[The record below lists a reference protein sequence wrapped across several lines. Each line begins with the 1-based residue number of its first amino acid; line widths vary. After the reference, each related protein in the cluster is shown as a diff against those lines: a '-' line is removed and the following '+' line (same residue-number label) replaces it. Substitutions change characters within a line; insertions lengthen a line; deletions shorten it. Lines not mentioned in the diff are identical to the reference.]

1 MGIIIILLVTLL
13 FLAVINSSLK
23 SKRKKTLIN
32 SHLNKVQEFTPS
44 QVLLNSDIT
53 NGIAVDN
60 NREKICIFSIS
71 KKNKISSSIY
81 HSQDILSVEIIE
93 DGDCITSTARGSQVA
108 GLAIG
113 GVLLGGVGA
122 VVGGLSGKKKESKK
136 ISQVDLNVTINKLSN
151 PINTFSL
158 LTLPSFR
165 KSEPYKT
172 AIESAKK
179 WEAIIAILIKRAD
192 MKMAEMKATDSSIVE
207 KASEDAQLAMTEN
220 GKKVTNSWEATC
232 VSSSESFD
240 KPASNLFK
248 KEVKWSLKNK
258 IIGTLF
264 FVFFIIPTFFSI
276 VFESSS
282 STNSK
287 NGKTVSQ
294 AENEKQWPEINRQN
308 KINQL
313 LADVK
318 LLPVK
323 PYEPNLI
330 AYKKLYKLD
339 PSNSNY
345 LDKIKFYENKIFD
358 EENEKKLIEKIQN
371 TGFFSA
377 GNMLKYPQSAK
388 FRNVKNYNSIAP
400 VVCGEISGKNDFG
413 VQMGYQRFIAAGDLA
428 FFENQV
434 EDMNEIWE
442 KFCK

>member
-1 MGIIIILLVTLL
+1 MGIIILLVTLL
-13 FLAVINSSLK
+13 FLAVINSFLK

-32 SHLNKVQEFTPS
+32 SQLNKIQEFTPN

-71 KKNKISSSIY
+71 KKNKLSSSVY
-81 HSQDILSVEIIE
+81 HSQDIFSVEIIE
-93 DGDCITSTARGSQVA
+93 DGDCITSTSRGSQVA

-136 ISQVDLNVTINKLSN
+136 VSQVDLNVTLNNLSN
-151 PINTFSL
+151 PVNTISL
-158 LTLPSFR
+158 LALPSF
-165 KSEPYKT
+165 KTSEPYKI
-172 AIESAKK
+172 AIKSAKK

-192 MKMAEMKATDSSIVE
+192 VKIAEMKARDSSIAE
-207 KASEDAQLAMTEN
+207 KANEDDQLANTEN
-220 GKKVTNSWEATC
+220 RNKVTNSWEATR
-232 VSSSESFD
+232 VSSSESI
-240 KPASNLFK
+240 KKSASNLFE

-258 IIGTLF
+258 IIGILF
-264 FVFFIIPTFFSI
+264 FVFFIIPTFISI
-276 VFESSS
+276 LFESTP
-282 STNSK
+282 STSSK
-287 NGKTVSQ
+287 NGVTVSKV
-294 AENEKQWPEINRQN
+294 ENVKQRSEINRQN

-318 LLPVK
+318 SLPVK

-330 AYKKLYKLD
+330 AYKNLYKLD
-339 PSNSNY
+339 PDNSKY
-345 LDKIKFYENKIFD
+345 LGKIKFYENKISDD
-358 EENEKKLIEKIQN
+358 ENQKKLIDKIQN
-371 TGFFSA
+371 AGFFAA

-388 FRNVKNYNSIAP
+388 YRNVRNYSSIVP

-413 VQMGYQRFIAAGDLA
+413 VQVGYQRFIAAGELA

-434 EDMNEIWE
+434 EDMNEIWG